1 MDTASLRL
9 SLGRLL
15 SDFDFMELDFRLKDP
30 NVFSLFQMEYVEPK
44 LSSFL
49 AWLLDPN
56 GGHGLED
63 QFLRRFLAAA
73 LAGPPPDPTPPGE
86 GVSPIPYEA
95 VRARLLQ
102 WDIMD
107 VMSADLRDTAVTTRL
122 RRRADGGPIDICLW
136 NEAYNFVVYVENRVV
151 PRHAWHVMHGAGRPR
166 RTHESER
173 YLLDLYSQWG
183 SEDAGGYDILPV
195 FLGLGET
202 APGEKHCF
210 HRVDYTW
217 MPPFLEALMHRATEP
232 ARPLIQGFCDRL
244 KLEMPD
250 VLDDALHRQLQ
261 ELRERYGEVVCRL
274 VEHVSSCSGCED
286 DDLLVAFHD
295 VYRRHREAVDYLL
308 HFVESHPMQETAG
321 LTEAV
326 RAALPGAGLLV
337 SQGPATASFASS
349 SWSVTPDGPPVAE
362 VCASLPARNVW
373 IQVYPEHAKATVA
386 SLVEELTAR
395 LERAGFPA
403 NRPGRLLHTVRVS
416 ARYYD
421 ELDVTAMASDCVDL
435 FKLVAEVCESLPAR
449 HR

>member
-1 MDTASLRL
+1 MDTEGLRL

-73 LAGPPPDPTPPGE
+73 LAGPPPDRKPPSSK
-86 GVSPIPYEA
+86 VSPIPYEA
-95 VRARLLQ
+95 VCAKLLQ

-107 VMSADLRDTAVTTRL
+107 VMSADLRDTAVTTNL
-122 RRRADGGPIDICLW
+122 RRRSDGGPIDICLW
-136 NEAYNFVVYVENRVV
+136 NEAYSFVVYVENRVA

-173 YLLDLYSQWG
+173 YLLDIYSQWG

-195 FLGLGET
+195 FLGLGGTGPSER
-202 APGEKHCF
+202 HCF

-217 MPPFLEALMHRATEP
+217 MPPFLESLVHRATEA
-232 ARPLIQGFCDRL
+232 ARPFIRGFCDRL
-244 KLEMPD
+244 KLEMPE
-250 VLDDALHRQLQ
+250 VLDDTLHQQLQ
-261 ELRERYGEVVCRL
+261 GLRNHYGEVVCRL
-274 VEHVSSCSGCED
+274 LEHVSSCNGCDE

-295 VYRRHREAVDYLL
+295 VYRRHREAVEYLF
-308 HFVESHPMQETAG
+308 HFVESQPMAETAA
-321 LTEAV
+321 LTNAV
-326 RAALPGAGLLV
+326 RAALPAQGLLV

-349 SWSVTPDGPPVAE
+349 AWSLGQDAPPSVE
-362 VCASLPARNVW
+362 ICVSLPARNLYL
-373 IQVYPEHAKATVA
+373 QVYPEQAKGTTEP
-386 SLVEELTAR
+386 LVEKLAAR
-395 LERAGFPA
+395 LEGEGFPA
-403 NRPGRLLHTVRVS
+403 VHPSRVRRTVRIS
-416 ARYYD
+416 TKRYD
-421 ELDVTAMASDCVDL
+421 ELNPTAMASDCVAL
-435 FKLVAEVCESLPAR
+435 FKLVDETWQSLET
-449 HR
+449 HH